1 MYCWKSAGNGKFELY
16 ADQVPVMSAYAKAAH
31 ADGRKLDT
39 RTASLVRTNETED
52 GLELVY
58 QSENGLVLTE
68 KLVIDNGT
76 PISSCVL
83 SAVDGSPVETNYLV
97 PMVISSDVDGKLP
110 LWKSLWTRM
119 LAVPYDNTM
128 WLRFEAL
135 PMRAGRTSY
144 DLTVVFNPDS
154 RQGLLA
160 GAVDFDCWKNAFMCS
175 AYDARNLEAICGI
188 ADAGSH
194 DTLAHGTMIGK
205 EVASSRFCVLY
216 GDDYRTLLEA
226 YGDLVKKQKP
236 ILTWNGKTPFGFNSW
251 AGLAFRL
258 NEENFRNTGRFIRE
272 KLVPNH
278 YHNQGVS
285 YVNLDAGWNSIG
297 EDGLKRLRDEQH
309 ENGQL
314 AGIYDAP
321 FAFFGRDANAEIP
334 GVPGHYFHEILLK
347 DSEGAFLPRVDGAI
361 PMDVTHPLWKQHTA
375 WKFGRFVEWGYEYVK
390 VDFMTHGG
398 MEGVHYD
405 PSVRTGRQALNMGY
419 QFVCDLLSPQ
429 KIGRPFFISLSIAP
443 LFPNGYG
450 HARRFSCDAFG
461 INEDIEYVLNAQTYG
476 WWENQRIYD
485 FNDPDHIVLH
495 QSFCMDRE
503 STIGEARARYTTA
516 AIAGGVMMLSDDYE
530 RPEARKRTEMFACNA
545 EVNAVAAARTAF
557 VPVEAADSFASQTF
571 TAVIDGKS
579 YLAMFALKSEGETVS
594 VCCDRAEIPEGT
606 YRDLWTGEKLTSK
619 NGVIAWQ
626 ANGCDALLLVHESI

>member
-1 MYCWKSAGNGKFELY
+1 MYCWKLNEKNRFELY
-16 ADQVPVMSAYAKAAH
+16 ADGKSVMSAYAKAAH
-31 ADGRKLDT
+31 TDGRKIDT
-39 RTASLVRTNETED
+39 RTAKLLHSSENSGE
-52 GLELVY
+52 LELIY
-58 QSENGLVLTE
+58 QAENGLMLTE
-68 KLVIDNGT
+68 KLSLDNGT
-76 PISSCVL
+76 PIASCVL
-83 SAVDGSPVETNYLV
+83 SDTDGAEVETNYLV
-97 PMVISSDVDGKLP
+97 PMVISADQNGEPP

-119 LAVPYDNTM
+119 LTVPYDNTM

-135 PMRAGRTSY
+135 PMRAGRLSY
-144 DLTVVFNPDS
+144 DLTVVFNPES
-154 RQGLLA
+154 RQGLLS
-160 GAVDFDCWKNAFMCS
+160 GAIDFDCWKNAFMCS

-194 DTLAHGTMIGK
+194 DTLPHGTMKGK
-205 EVASSRFCVLY
+205 EVSSSRFCVLF
-216 GDDYRTLLEA
+216 GEDYRRLLEA
-226 YGDLVKKQKP
+226 YGDLVKAQRP
-236 ILTWNGKTPFGFNSW
+236 VLTWDGKTPFGFNSW

-258 NEENFRNTGRFIRE
+258 NEENFRNTGRFMRE
-272 KLVPNH
+272 KLVPNS

-285 YVNLDAGWNSIG
+285 YVNLDAGWNQIG

-309 ENGQL
+309 DNGQL

-321 FAFFGRDANAEIP
+321 FAFFGRDVKAEIP
-334 GVPGHYFHEILLK
+334 GVPGHLFEEILLK
-347 DSEGAFLPRVDGAI
+347 EPNGDFLPRVDGAI

-375 WKFGRFVEWGYEYVK
+375 WKFSRFAEWGYEYVK

-398 MEGVHYD
+398 MEGVHAD

-419 QFVCDLLSPQ
+419 QYLCDLLSPE

-530 RPEARKRTEMFACNA
+530 RPEARRRTEMLACNA
-545 EVNAVAAARTAF
+545 EVNAVAASRTAF
-557 VPVEAADSFASQTF
+557 VPVEAADSFASQAF
-571 TAVIDGKS
+571 TAAIDGKV
-579 YLAMFALKSEGETVS
+579 YLALFALKAEGEILSVS
-594 VCCDRAEIPEGT
+594 CARAGIPEGS
-606 YRDLWTGEKLTSK
+606 YRDLWSGKTFVSK
-619 NGVIAWQ
+619 DGFINWQ
-626 ANGCDALLLVHESI
+626 ADSCDALLLVKE

>member
-1 MYCWKSAGNGKFELY
+1 MYCWKLNEKNRFELY
-16 ADQVPVMSAYAKAAH
+16 ADGKSVMSAYAKAAH
-31 ADGRKLDT
+31 ADGRKIDT
-39 RTASLVRTNETED
+39 RTAKLLHSSENSGE
-52 GLELVY
+52 LELVY
-58 QSENGLVLTE
+58 QAENGLTLTE
-68 KLVIDNGT
+68 KLSLDNGT
-76 PISSCVL
+76 PIAACIL
-83 SAVDGSPVETNYLV
+83 SDANGAEVETNYLV
-97 PMVISSDVDGKLP
+97 PMVISADQNGEQP

-119 LAVPYDNTM
+119 LTVPYDNTM

-135 PMRAGRTSY
+135 PMRAGRLSY
-144 DLTVVFNPDS
+144 DLTVVFNPES

-160 GAVDFDCWKNAFMCS
+160 GAIDFACWKNAFMCS

-194 DTLAHGTMIGK
+194 DTLPHGTVKGK
-205 EVASSRFCVLY
+205 EVSSSRFCVLF
-216 GDDYRTLLEA
+216 GEDYRRLLEA
-226 YGDLVKKQKP
+226 YGDLVKAQRP
-236 ILTWNGKTPFGFNSW
+236 VLTWDGKTPFGFNSW

-258 NEENFRNTGRFIRE
+258 NEENFRNTGRFMRE
-272 KLVPNH
+272 KLVPNS

-285 YVNLDAGWNSIG
+285 YVNLDAGWNQIG

-321 FAFFGRDANAEIP
+321 FAFFGRDVKAEIP
-334 GVPGHYFHEILLK
+334 GVPGHLFEEILLK
-347 DSEGAFLPRVDGAI
+347 EPNGDFLPRVDGAI

-375 WKFGRFVEWGYEYVK
+375 WKFNRFVEWGYEYVK

-398 MEGVHYD
+398 MEGVHAD

-419 QFVCDLLSPQ
+419 QYLCDLLSPE

-530 RPEARKRTEMFACNA
+530 RPEARRRTEMLACNA
-545 EVNAVAAARTAF
+545 EVNAIAASRTAF
-557 VPVEAADSFASQTF
+557 VPVEAADSFASRAF
-571 TAVIDGKS
+571 TAAIDGKV
-579 YLAMFALKSEGETVS
+579 YLALFALKAEGETLSVS
-594 VCCDRAEIPEGT
+594 CARAGIPEGS
-606 YRDLWTGEKLTSK
+606 YRDLWSGETFVSK
-619 NGVIAWQ
+619 NGFINWQ
-626 ANGCDALLLVHESI
+626 ADGCDALLLVKE